1 VGALGNLLVT
11 VTPRP
16 PRTLDLANMSV
27 LAIDDQPFFR
37 ALLVEVLR
45 SIGITNVAVG
55 EDGIAGLK
63 LFEER
68 KPDLVITD
76 WMMPNL
82 DGVAFTQKIRSHPI
96 EARRQTPIL
105 LVTAI
110 NQRSKI
116 EFARACGIDEF
127 ILKPISAKSIV
138 DRLREVIERPRPFV
152 NLRTYAGPCRRR
164 RADPYFAGPYRRFDD
179 PIEIED
185 DGDKL
190 EQGLISIVRQGIGHI
205 EKLSDGLSRGLGNV
219 KPIHMA
225 VMEMQGVAEDL
236 ADKELEQVCELL
248 LSYVVVM
255 NTTRK
260 VVPGIIHAHLKAM
273 EALIDTP
280 KNQKAP
286 REEVVAGLQRLLRRP
301 KAA

>member
-1 VGALGNLLVT
+1 VT
-11 VTPRP
+11 VTPRLARP
-16 PRTLDLANMSV
+16 LDLANMSV

-45 SIGITNVAVG
+45 SIGITDVAVA

-68 KPDLVITD
+68 IPDIVITD

-82 DGVAFTQKIRSHPI
+82 DGVALTKKIRSHPI
-96 EARRQTPIL
+96 EARRQTPVI
-105 LVTAI
+105 LVTAA

-127 ILKPISAKSIV
+127 VLKPISAKSIV
-138 DRLREVIERPRPFV
+138 DRLREVIEKPRPFV

-164 RADPYFAGPYRRFDD
+164 RSDPGFLGPYRRFDD

-185 DGDKL
+185 GSDKL
-190 EQGLISIVRQGIGHI
+190 EQGLLSIVRQALIHI
-205 EKLSDGLSRGLGNV
+205 DKLADGLSRGLGNV

-225 VMEMQGVAEDL
+225 VMEVQGVAEDL
-236 ADKELEQVCELL
+236 SDSQLEQVCELL

-260 VVPGIIHAHLKAM
+260 VVPGIIQAHIKAI
-273 EALIDTP
+273 EALIDLP
-280 KNQKAP
+280 KTQTAT
-286 REEVVAGLQRLLRRP
+286 RDEIVAGLQRLMRRP
-301 KAA
+301 NAA